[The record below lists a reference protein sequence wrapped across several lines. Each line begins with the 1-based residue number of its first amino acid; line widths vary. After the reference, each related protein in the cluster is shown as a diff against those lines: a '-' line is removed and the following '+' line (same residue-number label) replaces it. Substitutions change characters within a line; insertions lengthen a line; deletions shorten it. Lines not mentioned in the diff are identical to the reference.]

1 MADLDT
7 SVQYIH
13 GIGPARAKSLEKLGI
28 TTLGELISWFPRR
41 YEDRSAVRRIAD
53 LEAGESACV
62 EAMIASPP
70 TLSHIRK
77 GMDLIKVRAVDESG
91 VLDVTFF
98 NQTWLKDNL
107 HQGQTYLFYGR
118 AEGNLLRKQMASP
131 VVEPVGRREQT
142 GRIVPIY
149 PLTAGVSQLML
160 SRSIRQGLDACAAI
174 LPDALPDDVR
184 QAHALCRIGFAY
196 ENIHF
201 PASPEALELARRRLA
216 FEELFLFSLG
226 LAQLRSRREV
236 VEIPPCPAVD
246 MAPFYAALPFTLT
259 GAQRRCVDEALS
271 DMRAGRPMN
280 RLCQGDVG
288 SGKTMVAAACEKDLP
303 VASALGKAVGGVG
316 PVVAREAVWRA
327 FGGETPLL
335 ACDLDEAQKQ
345 ALCAAIENLKDEH
358 AAGGTPT
365 AVRIPQPDGVNKPVE
380 FSFFIPQ
387 QYGSAAILTQ
397 YPTYSE
403 LLEDYYAT
411 KDRAERLKQKSR
423 ELYKAVHNLYE
434 RAVRKQSARREEL
447 AQSEKADTLRLYGE
461 LLQANQWAIQKGD
474 RQATVQNYYTGED
487 VTIRLDPRLG
497 PNENAQKYFRDYKKK
512 QTAGQMLK
520 KLLLEGEDE
529 IEYLANVLYEVET
542 APGEQAL
549 NEVRAELK
557 SQGYLKYY
565 KQRERKQ
572 KPADFLRYRSSD
584 GFEILIGR
592 NNLQNDKL
600 TLHTARGKDV
610 WFHVQKAPGS
620 HTVVMSRGEDVP
632 DTTKQEAAE
641 LAVLHSSQNGGAK
654 VPVDTTE
661 VRNIWKANG
670 ARPGMVLYNDYTTV
684 YITPRAGLEEQL
696 REK

>member
-1 MADLDT
+1 MALDAAT
-7 SVQYIH
+7 LALVANELNSTLLDAKIDKIFEPTRDEVLMTLRTRTQTFKLLLS
-13 GIGPARAKSLEKLGI
+13 ARSG
-28 TTLGELISWFPRR
+28 
-41 YEDRSAVRRIAD
+41 SARVC
-53 LEAGESACV
+53 LTKESF
-62 EAMIASPP
+62 ENPLTPP
-70 TLSHIRK
+70 
-77 GMDLIKVRAVDESG
+77 GFCM
-91 VLDVTFF
+91 
-98 NQTWLKDNL
+98 
-107 HQGQTYLFYGR
+107 
-118 AEGNLLRKQMASP
+118 LLRKHLTGGRLTGLHM
-131 VVEPVGRREQT
+131 EPGD
-142 GRIVPIY
+142 RIVFFDF
-149 PLTAGVSQLML
+149 LCTNEMGDLVTNTLAAELMGRYSNL
-160 SRSIRQGLDACAAI
+160 VLIQSGKII
-174 LPDALPDDVR
+174 DAL
-184 QAHALCRIGFAY
+184 
-196 ENIHF
+196 
-201 PASPEALELARRRLA
+201 
-216 FEELFLFSLG
+216 
-226 LAQLRSRREV
+226 
-236 VEIPPCPAVD
+236 
-246 MAPFYAALPFTLT
+246 
-259 GAQRRCVDEALS
+259 
-271 DMRAGRPMN
+271 
-280 RLCQGDVG
+280 
-288 SGKTMVAAACEKDLP
+288 MVAAACEKDLP

-520 KLLLEGEDE
+520 KLLREGEDE

>member
-1 MADLDT
+1 M
-7 SVQYIH
+7 
-13 GIGPARAKSLEKLGI
+13 K
-28 TTLGELISWFPRR
+28 
-41 YEDRSAVRRIAD
+41 
-53 LEAGESACV
+53 
-62 EAMIASPP
+62 
-70 TLSHIRK
+70 
-77 GMDLIKVRAVDESG
+77 
-91 VLDVTFF
+91 
-98 NQTWLKDNL
+98 
-107 HQGQTYLFYGR
+107 
-118 AEGNLLRKQMASP
+118 
-131 VVEPVGRREQT
+131 
-142 GRIVPIY
+142 
-149 PLTAGVSQLML
+149 
-160 SRSIRQGLDACAAI
+160 
-174 LPDALPDDVR
+174 
-184 QAHALCRIGFAY
+184 
-196 ENIHF
+196 
-201 PASPEALELARRRLA
+201 
-216 FEELFLFSLG
+216 
-226 LAQLRSRREV
+226 
-236 VEIPPCPAVD
+236 
-246 MAPFYAALPFTLT
+246 
-259 GAQRRCVDEALS
+259 
-271 DMRAGRPMN
+271 
-280 RLCQGDVG
+280 
-288 SGKTMVAAACEKDLP
+288 
-303 VASALGKAVGGVG
+303 
-316 PVVAREAVWRA
+316 
-327 FGGETPLL
+327 
-335 ACDLDEAQKQ
+335 
-345 ALCAAIENLKDEH
+345 
-358 AAGGTPT
+358 
-365 AVRIPQPDGVNKPVE
+365 
-380 FSFFIPQ
+380 
-387 QYGSAAILTQ
+387 
-397 YPTYSE
+397 
-403 LLEDYYAT
+403 
-411 KDRAERLKQKSR
+411 
-423 ELYKAVHNLYE
+423 
-434 RAVRKQSARREEL
+434 
-447 AQSEKADTLRLYGE
+447 KADTLRLYGE

-684 YITPRAGLEEQL
+684 YITRAPGW
-696 REK
+696 KSS